1 MLIIIK
7 ETGDLLLEERVQYM
21 QFKYATLDTATESFS
36 ETNRLGCGGFGEVF
50 KVPETR
56 AHAHTC
62 SLNFILSSFKSIPCI
77 SKC

>member
-7 ETGDLLLEERVQYM
+7 ETEDLLLEERVQYM

-50 KVPETR
+50 KVPETPT
-56 AHAHTC
+56 HTC
-62 SLNFILSSFKSIPCI
+62 SLNFILSSYKSIP
-77 SKC
+77 

>member
-7 ETGDLLLEERVQYM
+7 ETEDLLLEERVQYM

-50 KVPETR
+50 KVPET
-56 AHAHTC
+56 HTHTC
-62 SLNFILSSFKSIPCI
+62 SLNFILSSFKSIP
-77 SKC
+77 